1 MSYNDAVNAKEN
13 PIPGKLFNKPNG
25 TDVYAGCKIDYEGDD
40 CNSKNFINILK
51 GNSSGIVGGNG
62 KVLKSDENSK
72 VFVYFVDHGA
82 PGFIY
87 FPDIENDKLYGDV
100 INATLYQMYTTKMY
114 KELVLYMEACYS
126 GSLFEGILPEAWN
139 IYVMTAANP
148 HEPSRAAYCHPQDY
162 IGDIHMKTC
171 LGDVFSVSWME

>member
-1 MSYNDAVNAKEN
+1 MSYNDAVHAQEN

-40 CNSKNFINILK
+40 CNSKNFINVLK

-62 KVLKSDENSK
+62 KVLKTNESSK

-100 INATLYQMYTTKMY
+100 INATLYEMYTTKRY
-114 KELVLYMEACYS
+114 SELVLYMEACYS
-126 GSLFEGILPEAWN
+126 GSLLKVFYQKHGI
-139 IYVMTAANP
+139 YT
-148 HEPSRAAYCHPQDY
+148 S
-162 IGDIHMKTC
+162 
-171 LGDVFSVSWME
+171 